1 MRLLKCDQQG
11 RLSLTKDITKDVPP
25 YAILSHTWSPNDED
39 EVTFEDITTGADT
52 TKIGYDK
59 LRFCVQQ
66 AAKDGLAYSWVDTCC
81 INKASE
87 PELSQAIRSMFR
99 WYRDAKRCYVYL
111 YDVQRST
118 GDVGW
123 ETEFTGSHWFSRG
136 WTLQELLAPQ
146 NLDFFSRHWARL
158 GDKSTLRELVYKRT
172 NIPIAALMGNIFSF
186 GVADRLSWALG
197 RQTKRDEDIVYSLLG
212 LFDIHIPILYGEGQQ
227 SAMDR
232 LKREIRL
239 THNSQLPC
247 HRFQ

>member
-136 WTLQELLAPQ
+136 PWLDLARTSCASKSGFLFPSLGQ
-146 NLDFFSRHWARL
+146 TWRQKYSPRTRL
-158 GDKSTLRELVYKRT
+158 
-172 NIPIAALMGNIFSF
+172 
-186 GVADRLSWALG
+186 
-197 RQTKRDEDIVYSLLG
+197 
-212 LFDIHIPILYGEGQQ
+212 
-227 SAMDR
+227 
-232 LKREIRL
+232 
-239 THNSQLPC
+239 
-247 HRFQ
+247 